1 MGEVLGVTID
11 MSIGPI
17 EVRFRICGG
26 GGRGWG
32 VKIDVSI
39 GPIEVGFRIHGR
51 GLGS

>member
-17 EVRFRICGG
+17 EVGFRICGG
-26 GGRGWG
+26 GGG
-32 VKIDVSI
+32 
-39 GPIEVGFRIHGR
+39 E

>member
-1 MGEVLGVTID
+1 

-17 EVRFRICGG
+17 EVGFRICGGG

-51 GLGS
+51 GLES